1 MSHRKNRLRG
11 HSALVQSQFGRTEPK
26 VKRHSPGAKLRRQ
39 LMSAA
44 RDALL
49 KSAEWC
55 ESNEYGWAL
64 VMVEKAEALLKAAKA
79 IDR

>member
-1 MSHRKNRLRG
+1 MSNHSGKRGAKHSPDARLRG
-11 HSALVQSQFGRTEPK
+11 
-26 VKRHSPGAKLRRQ
+26 Q

-64 VMVEKAEALLKAAKA
+64 VMLEQAEALLKAAKA
-79 IDR
+79 TDR